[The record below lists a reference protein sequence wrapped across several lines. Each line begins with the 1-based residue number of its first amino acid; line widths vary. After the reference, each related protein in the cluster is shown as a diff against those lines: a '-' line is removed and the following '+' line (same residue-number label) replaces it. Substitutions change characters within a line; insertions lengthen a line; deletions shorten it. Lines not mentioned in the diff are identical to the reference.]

1 MKKLLSIIAALCIA
15 FSFGSGFALE
25 NYEANRTNGF
35 IYLLPNGYN
44 LANETEENGV
54 LVKNYYSHE
63 GRITLIESIA
73 DYPYGDV
80 LVTDQG
86 MENGLRN
93 VLKDIE
99 EDSICT
105 YADGNKGNG
114 SARGKNGGQMC
125 SCIVA
130 IENQKMIVLMFLG
143 KEHLDDDELKAIRQ
157 SIQQVDDEKFNVEV
171 LEIAMLVFENRFKEE
186 DGIILKTS
194 YDEENK
200 EAHFKFVMLNI
211 DRNYLNT
218 KAGKQFK
225 EQMKDEFADQFYPVI
240 KDNFEGNN
248 IEGLS
253 MIVELAT
260 SDGQTITMSKDGKV
274 IK

>member
-1 MKKLLSIIAALCIA
+1 MMEKGGMYMKRIVCTVMAAVMFVVMPCALAERTDHQKTLLKILTESAKANDTFEDAYYDEKNDAYVLIVKDEKLSSTLFETICKTDKTFRDRKAEICK
-15 FSFGSGFALE
+15 E
-25 NYEANRTNGF
+25 N
-35 IYLLPNGYN
+35 L
-44 LANETEENGV
+44 
-54 LVKNYYSHE
+54 
-63 GRITLIESIA
+63 
-73 DYPYGDV
+73 
-80 LVTDQG
+80 
-86 MENGLRN
+86 
-93 VLKDIE
+93 
-99 EDSICT
+99 CT
-105 YADGNKGNG
+105 YFMDWMDLFNLDIPVIIKHVT
-114 SARGKNGGQMC
+114 SDD
-125 SCIVA
+125 
-130 IENQKMIVLMFLG
+130 VLMFCMKDG
-143 KEHLDDDELKAIRQ
+143 NRYDYD
-157 SIQQVDDEKFNVEV
+157 V
-171 LEIAMLVFENRFKEE
+171 LEEERSEDDKLSEAAMNIMLLMLENQFKEE

-225 EQMKDEFADQFYPVI
+225 AQMKDEFADQFYPVI
-240 KDNFEGNN
+240 KDKFEGNN